1 MTVHYE
7 AHGHVCI
14 VTIDR
19 PEARNAL
26 DEATNLRLREVWS
39 EFLEDDEA
47 WVGVLTGA
55 GDRAFCAGADLKEM
69 DPAAR
74 ATGKA
79 PPPRGI
85 ITRDFTCYK
94 PLIAALNGSAFG
106 GGLEMALACDL
117 RVASQDA
124 RLALSEARWAVLPG
138 GGGTQRLPRAIPPGI
153 ALEMLFTGDPITAQ
167 RAYEIGLVNRVVP
180 ADRVLATAM
189 ELAERICKN
198 GPLAVRS
205 AKEAAL
211 RGADVPVTE
220 GLRIEQN
227 LSRQLLATDDAKEG
241 PAAFREKRQPAYRGR

>member
-7 AHGHVCI
+7 KRGHVRV

-19 PEARNAL
+19 PESRNAL
-26 DEATNLRLREVWS
+26 DAATTLRLKDIWE
-39 EFLEDDEA
+39 EFRDDEDA

-55 GDRAFCAGADLKEM
+55 GDRAFCAGADLKEI

-74 ATGKA
+74 AAGVT

-117 RVASQDA
+117 RVASADA
-124 RLALSEARWAVLPG
+124 KLALTESRLGLLPG
-138 GGGTQRLPRAIPPGI
+138 AGGTQRLPRQIPPAI
-153 ALEMLFTGDPITAQ
+153 ALEMLFTGEPLTAQ
-167 RAYEIGLVNRVVP
+167 RAYEVGLVNRVVP
-180 ADRVLATAM
+180 ADQVMTAAL
-189 ELAERICKN
+189 ELADRIAKN
-198 GPLAVRS
+198 GPVAVRS
-205 AKEAAL
+205 AKEAAQ
-211 RGADVPVTE
+211 RGADVPLAE

-227 LSRQLLATDDAKEG
+227 LSRHVFGTEDAKEG
-241 PAAFREKRQPAYRGR
+241 PLAFKEKRDPVYQAR